1 MGMICVN
8 GKRESPTKSTRVFG
22 LLMINNN
29 VFKTKPLKLFQ
40 SDSDLFQFFFFS
52 DRSFFIVVG
61 CRLKHK
67 KGHKNIII
75 SYLGT

>member
-22 LLMINNN
+22 LLMINDN

-40 SDSDLFQFFFFS
+40 SDSDLFQFFFS
-52 DRSFFIVVG
+52 DRSFLIVVG
-61 CRLKHK
+61 YRLKHE

>member
-22 LLMINNN
+22 LLMINDN

-40 SDSDLFQFFFFS
+40 SDSDLFHFFFS
-52 DRSFFIVVG
+52 DRSFFIVVE
-61 CRLKHK
+61 CKLKHK

-75 SYLGT
+75 SFLGT